1 MSDDEEQLLQEN
13 VSENVGTTVA
23 TTNVN
28 RIKGYFEFAE
38 NTGLDA
44 SIRRKHYDGE
54 YIIIKDKET
63 GEEHKIR
70 DGWGIYDDG
79 VEKYEGEFANDLYNG
94 KGKITFASGASYEG
108 DFYENMFHGNGTYI
122 QPNNTGKYEGEWE
135 QGKWHGFGVYV
146 DADGVEWKGDFFMGK
161 YESPV
166 DVDFGEI
173 KRKEIQLGR
182 SESKM
187 EL

>member
-1 MSDDEEQLLQEN
+1 MRNDRCIDCIFTPRQDFGKNEVFVDFSQLQVIIEE
-13 VSENVGTTVA
+13 
-23 TTNVN
+23 
-28 RIKGYFEFAE
+28 K
-38 NTGLDA
+38 
-44 SIRRKHYDGE
+44 
-54 YIIIKDKET
+54 
-63 GEEHKIR
+63 KIR

-94 KGKITFASGASYEG
+94 RGKITFASGASYEG

-122 QPNNTGKYEGEWE
+122 QPNNTGKYEGAWE